1 MFRLWCKIFT
11 NNHLVKDT
19 VICDNSD
26 LNRTKKIFNAIEE
39 ACLQFD
45 LGRPIWLD
53 SNIKAFRKHSKV
65 KFLAD
70 NFIEDID
77 FDYFEIQ
84 VIEED

>member
-11 NNHLVKDT
+11 NNHLIKDT

-26 LNRTKKIFNAIEE
+26 LNRTKKIFNAIDE

-53 SNIKAFRKHSKV
+53 SNIKTFRKHSKV

-77 FDYFEIQ
+77 FDYLEIQ